1 MEGQRTWEVVCQQL
15 QIQFDKNNYDTWIR
29 GSFFVRVDPDG
40 VFVIG
45 VRNQF
50 VRQMLQQRLY
60 RHLRR
65 ALSDVLNKP
74 SELRIEIHKEP
85 VPDPEPEVEMPLFKI
100 PLPPTP
106 VEEPPRPEIPL
117 HELIASPKPK
127 HIEGIP
133 LNPKMTFARFIPSET
148 NRMTY
153 EAALA
158 VAERP
163 GHNYSPFM
171 VYGGVGLGKSHILQ
185 AIGNQCAEMGYD
197 VIYVSAEIFTN
208 DLVQAIRTNTT
219 QRFRQRY
226 READVL
232 LMDDMQFIIG
242 KDATQEELF
251 HTFEELNRF
260 NKQIVF
266 ASDRHPREFT
276 DVEARLKSRFEAGL
290 VTDVQPLTYEAR
302 LAIVE
307 MWTIEREINIDRA
320 VQEMIAKKAYH
331 HVRELEGMF
340 NQVMAETRFKKSTLS
355 VATAAQTL
363 ERFDRPRHH
372 LKKATPN
379 DILLATADYFR
390 LNIEDLTG
398 NSRVSRINNA
408 RQIAIYLIREMT
420 EHSLNQIGDI
430 FGRTHTTV
438 LHGYNKMT
446 EEIKVSL
453 DLQQQVERIK
463 AQLP

>member
-1 MEGQRTWEVVCQQL
+1 MEGQRTWELVCQQL
-15 QIQFDKNNYDTWIR
+15 QIHFDKNNYATWIE
-29 GSFFVRVDPDG
+29 GSFFVRFDPDG
-40 VFVIG
+40 VYVIG
-45 VRNQF
+45 VRNEF

-60 RHLRR
+60 RHVRR
-65 ALSDVLNKP
+65 ALMDVINIP
-74 SELRIEIHKEP
+74 GEVRFEIHKQPEP
-85 VPDPEPEVEMPLFKI
+85 EPEPEVEMPLFKFI
-100 PLPPTP
+100 PPPPP
-106 VEEPPRPEIPL
+106 VAEPTRPEIPL
-117 HELIASPKPK
+117 HELIASPKSQE
-127 HIEGIP
+127 IEGIP
-133 LNPKMTFARFIPSET
+133 LNPKMTFERFIPSET

-158 VAERP
+158 VSERP

-185 AIGNQCAEMGYD
+185 AIGNRCANMGYD

-208 DLVQAIRTNTT
+208 DLVHAIRTNTT

-251 HTFEELNRF
+251 HTFEELYRF

-302 LAIVE
+302 LAIIE

-340 NQVMAETRFKKSTLS
+340 NQVMAETRFKKSTLT
-355 VATAAQTL
+355 VASATQTL
-363 ERFDRPRHH
+363 ERYDRPRHH

-390 LNIEDLTG
+390 LHIEDLTS

-408 RQIAIYLIREMT
+408 RQIAIYLMRELT

-430 FGRTHTTV
+430 FGRTHSTV
-438 LHGYNKMT
+438 IHGYNKMV
-446 EEIKVSL
+446 EEIKESS
-453 DLQQQVERIK
+453 DLQQQIERIK

>member
-1 MEGQRTWEVVCQQL
+1 MDGQKTWELICQKL
-15 QIQFDKNNYDTWIR
+15 EIHFDKNNYATWIE
-29 GSFFVRVDPDG
+29 GSFFVRFDPDG
-40 VFVIG
+40 TFVIG
-45 VRNQF
+45 VRNEF
-50 VRQMLQQRLY
+50 VRQMLQLRLY
-60 RHLRR
+60 RHVRR
-65 ALSDVLNKP
+65 AILDVLNRP
-74 SELRIEIHKEP
+74 GEARFEIHKLPEP
-85 VPDPEPEVEMPLFKI
+85 EPEPEVEMPLFKL
-100 PLPPTP
+100 LPPP
-106 VEEPPRPEIPL
+106 PPIAEPPRPEIPL
-117 HELIASPKPK
+117 HELIASPKSQE
-127 HIEGIP
+127 ITGIP
-133 LNPKMTFARFIPSET
+133 LSPKMTFERFIPSET

-158 VAERP
+158 VSDRP

-185 AIGNQCAEMGYD
+185 AIGNRCASMGYD
-197 VIYVSAEIFTN
+197 VIYISAEIFTN
-208 DLVQAIRTNTT
+208 ELVHAIRTNTT

-251 HTFEELNRF
+251 HTFEELYRF

-266 ASDRHPREFT
+266 ASDRHPRDFT

-307 MWTIEREINIDRA
+307 MWTIEREINIDRP
-320 VQEMIAKKAYH
+320 VQEMIAQKAYH

-340 NQVMAETRFKKSTLS
+340 NQVMAQTRFQKSTLT
-355 VATAAQTL
+355 VANATQTL

-372 LKKATPN
+372 LKKSTPN

-390 LNIEDLTG
+390 LRIEDLTG
-398 NSRVSRINNA
+398 NSRVSRINTA
-408 RQIAIYLIREMT
+408 RQVAIYLMRELT
-420 EHSLNQIGDI
+420 EHSLNQIGDV
-430 FGRTHTTV
+430 FGRTHTTI
-438 LHGYNKMT
+438 LHGYNKMVL
-446 EEIKVSL
+446 EIKEST
-453 DLQQQVERIK
+453 DLEEQVERIK
-463 AQLP
+463 AKLP

>member
-1 MEGQRTWEVVCQQL
+1 MEGQQAWDITCQQL
-15 QIQFDKNNYDTWIR
+15 QLLLDRNGYDTWIR
-29 GSFFVRVDPDG
+29 GAFFIEIDKDG

-45 VRNQF
+45 VRNDF

-60 RHLRR
+60 RNVRR
-65 ALSDVLNKP
+65 VLSDVTGKQY
-74 SELRIEIHKEP
+74 ELRFEIRKAP
-85 VPDPEPEVEMPLFKI
+85 APEPEPEEEMPLFR
-100 PLPPTP
+100 LPK
-106 VEEPPRPEIPL
+106 VEERPQVQIPL
-117 HELIASPKPK
+117 HELIASPKPIQ
-127 HIEGIP
+127 IEGIP
-133 LNPKMTFARFIPSET
+133 LNPKMSFERFIPSET

-163 GHNYSPFM
+163 GHNYNPFM

-185 AIGNQCAEMGYD
+185 AIGNNCAKMGLG

-208 DLVQAIRTNTT
+208 DLIHAIRTNTT
-219 QRFRQRY
+219 QLFRQRY

-251 HTFEELNRF
+251 HTFEELHRF

-276 DVEARLKSRFEAGL
+276 DVEDRLRSRFEAGL

-307 MWTIEREINIDRA
+307 MWTLEREISIDRP

-340 NQVMAETRFKKSTLS
+340 NQVMAETRFKKTTLS
-355 VATAAQTL
+355 IASATQTL
-363 ERFDRPRHH
+363 QRYERPRHH
-372 LKKATPN
+372 LKKASTQ
-379 DILLATADYFR
+379 DILLTTADYFH
-390 LNIEDLTG
+390 LSLDDLTG
-398 NSRVSRINNA
+398 NSRQTRINNA
-408 RQIAIYLIREMT
+408 RQIAIYLMRELT
-420 EHSLNQIGDI
+420 EHSLNQIGEML
-430 FGRTHTTV
+430 GRTHTTV
-438 LHGYNKMT
+438 LHSYNKMA
-446 EEIKVSL
+446 EEIKASD
-453 DLQQQVERIK
+453 DLKQVIERIK
-463 AQLP
+463 SRLP